1 MPHLSRS
8 SRERRPRAPSTVLS
22 HASIWIPPNARPC
35 VLPLGA
41 VYVGVTTQVVIAES
55 TEIAYDRAFEEHWSD
70 VFRFALA
77 WTNDW
82 AAAEDLAQEA
92 YLRLWSQ
99 RGRLDWS
106 RPVLPWLL
114 VTTRRLATDRFRA
127 LRRRLLP
134 TSQPANLDQAVQARW
149 LDVCAA
155 MADLSPLE
163 RTALVMTAVEGAT
176 YEEAGRVLG
185 TTAGALRAAVSRART
200 KLEAA

>member
-1 MPHLSRS
+1 M
-8 SRERRPRAPSTVLS
+8 
-22 HASIWIPPNARPC
+22 
-35 VLPLGA
+35 
-41 VYVGVTTQVVIAES
+41 VIAES
-55 TEIAYDRAFEEHWSD
+55 TEIAYERAFEEHWSD

-82 AAAEDLAQEA
+82 TAAEDLAQEA
-92 YLRLWSQ
+92 YLRLWNQ
-99 RGRLDWS
+99 RARLDWN

-134 TSQPANLDQAVQARW
+134 TPQPAGLDKAVQARW

-155 MADLSPLE
+155 MGELSPLE

>member
-1 MPHLSRS
+1 M
-8 SRERRPRAPSTVLS
+8 
-22 HASIWIPPNARPC
+22 
-35 VLPLGA
+35 
-41 VYVGVTTQVVIAES
+41 VIAES
-55 TEIAYDRAFEEHWSD
+55 TEIAYERAFEEHWSD

-82 AAAEDLAQEA
+82 SAAEDLAQEA
-92 YLRLWSQ
+92 YLRLWNQ
-99 RGRLDWS
+99 RARLDWN

-127 LRRRLLP
+127 LRRRLVP
-134 TSQPANLDQAVQARW
+134 TSQPAALDQTVQARW

-155 MADLSPLE
+155 MAELSPLE

>member
-1 MPHLSRS
+1 MLGPDPFRD
-8 SRERRPRAPSTVLS
+8 
-22 HASIWIPPNARPC
+22 RPC
-35 VLPLGA
+35 VSARPT
-41 VYVGVTTQVVIAES
+41 VYVGVTTRLAIAEP
-55 TEIAYDRAFEEHWSD
+55 TEITYQRAFEQHWSD

-82 AAAEDLAQEA
+82 SAAEDLAQEA
-92 YLRLWSQ
+92 YLRLWDN
-99 RGRLDWS
+99 RGRIDWE

-134 TSQPANLDQAVQARW
+134 VSPPATFDSGQQDRW
-149 LDVCAA
+149 LDVSAA

-163 RTALVMTAVEGAT
+163 RTALVMTAIEGAT
-176 YEEAGRVLG
+176 YEEASHVLG
-185 TTAGALRAAVSRART
+185 TSAGALRAAVSRART

>member
-1 MPHLSRS
+1 M
-8 SRERRPRAPSTVLS
+8 
-22 HASIWIPPNARPC
+22 
-35 VLPLGA
+35 
-41 VYVGVTTQVVIAES
+41 YVGVTTHVAIAES
-55 TEIAYDRAFEEHWSD
+55 TEVAYDRAYEAHWSD

-92 YLRLWSQ
+92 YLRLWNH
-99 RGRLDWS
+99 RTDLDWG

-134 TSQPANLDQAVQARW
+134 TTQPSTVDAGTHDRW
-149 LDVCAA
+149 LDICKA

-163 RTALVMTAVEGAT
+163 RTAIVMTAVEGAS
-176 YEEAGRVLG
+176 YDEAALVLG

>member
-1 MPHLSRS
+1 MAIVASAEVS
-8 SRERRPRAPSTVLS
+8 YER
-22 HASIWIPPNARPC
+22 
-35 VLPLGA
+35 
-41 VYVGVTTQVVIAES
+41 
-55 TEIAYDRAFEEHWSD
+55 AYEEHWSD

-82 AAAEDLAQEA
+82 AGAEDLAQDA
-92 YLRLWSQ
+92 YVRLWDH
-99 RGRLDWS
+99 RANLDWE

-134 TSQPANLDQAVQARW
+134 TSPPASLDPANRARW

-155 MADLSPLE
+155 MAGLSPLE
-163 RTALVMTAVEGAT
+163 RTALVMTAVEGAS
-176 YEEAGRVLG
+176 YEESAHVLG

-200 KLEAA
+200 KLETA

>member
-1 MPHLSRS
+1 MMPHG
-8 SRERRPRAPSTVLS
+8 P
-22 HASIWIPPNARPC
+22 RPC
-35 VLPLGA
+35 VWPIRV
-41 VYVGVTTQVVIAES
+41 VYVDVTTHMAIAES
-55 TEIAYDRAFEEHWSD
+55 TEISYERAYEEHWSD

-82 AAAEDLAQEA
+82 AGAEDLAQDA
-92 YLRLWSQ
+92 YLRLWNH
-99 RGRLDWS
+99 RAHLDWD

-114 VTTRRLATDRFRA
+114 VTTRRLATDRFRR

-134 TSQPANLDQAVQARW
+134 TSSPATLDEALRARW

-163 RTALVMTAVEGAT
+163 RTAIVMTAVEGAS